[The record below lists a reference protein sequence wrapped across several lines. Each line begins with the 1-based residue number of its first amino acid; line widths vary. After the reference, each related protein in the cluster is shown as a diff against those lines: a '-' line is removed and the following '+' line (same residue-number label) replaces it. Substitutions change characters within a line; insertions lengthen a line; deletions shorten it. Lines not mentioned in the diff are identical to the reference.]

1 MNPLK
6 VKSSVQIEMNGMRK
20 ENLAAMGR
28 GTRQGEVSEVKK
40 SVAKK
45 GNSVKLTEGAPSVS
59 LRRRQKRRRAGRV
72 ENGMGSAVS
81 KQGMSGAFPWE
92 AKATTYFPG
101 VRQCRV
107 LATRTNRKLVWTWP
121 RFGSL
126 ASGGSRMKYLK
137 GESKRPEHSSR
148 VRASLVGSAGVS
160 MGSGLKQRSD
170 RGTDT
175 VAKAVRNEAKRALMR
190 ELCGMAGRLS
200 KPGEQKQGRSGAKKK
215 RDVDVLYEGK
225 GKGRVLVRKL
235 RKGRK
240 KQLAQTR
247 ADGVTRRLRSVSD
260 VTSEV
265 HNGCSGKKMRRR

>member
-6 VKSSVQIEMNGMRK
+6 VKSSVQIEMNGVRK
-20 ENLAAMGR
+20 ESLAVMG
-28 GTRQGEVSEVKK
+28 RQGEVSEVKK
-40 SVAKK
+40 SVGKK
-45 GNSVKLTEGAPSVS
+45 GTNGIEPFS
-59 LRRRQKRRRAGRV
+59 LRRRQKRRRAGRI
-72 ENGMGSAVS
+72 ENGMGSVGS
-81 KQGMSGAFPWE
+81 KQGRSGD
-92 AKATTYFPG
+92 FPG

-121 RFGSL
+121 SK
-126 ASGGSRMKYLK
+126 MKYVK
-137 GESKRPEHSSR
+137 GENRKTPELRGEAEGMNSSR

-170 RGTDT
+170 RGTDS
-175 VAKAVRNEAKRALMR
+175 VAKVVRKEAKRALMR
-190 ELCGMAGRLS
+190 ELCGMAG
-200 KPGEQKQGRSGAKKK
+200 KGRSGAKKK

>member
-6 VKSSVQIEMNGMRK
+6 VKSSVQIEMNGVRK
-20 ENLAAMGR
+20 DSLAVMG
-28 GTRQGEVSEVKK
+28 RQGEVSEVKK

-45 GNSVKLTEGAPSVS
+45 GTNGREPLS
-59 LRRRQKRRRAGRV
+59 LRRRQKRRRAGRI
-72 ENGMGSAVS
+72 ENGMGSVGS
-81 KQGMSGAFPWE
+81 KEGMSGD
-92 AKATTYFPG
+92 FPG

-121 RFGSL
+121 SK
-126 ASGGSRMKYLK
+126 MKYVK
-137 GESKRPEHSSR
+137 GESRKTPEWSNSSR

-170 RGTDT
+170 RGTDS
-175 VAKAVRNEAKRALMR
+175 VAKVVRKEAKRALMR
-190 ELCGMAGRLS
+190 ELCGMAG
-200 KPGEQKQGRSGAKKK
+200 KGRSGAKKK

-240 KQLAQTR
+240 KQLGQTR